1 MSETKR
7 FVIVDRAELD
17 GESIDFSV
25 LPYTSKEKL
34 RYSLDGSQAVV
45 KFFGNKPSFFYGKT
59 DYTYNQII
67 LVLQNSDWCEEPD
80 PSDFE

>member
-67 LVLQNSDWCEEPD
+67 LVLQNSDWYEEPD

>member
-7 FVIVDRAELD
+7 FVIVDSTELE

-45 KFFGNKPSFFYGKT
+45 KFSGNKPSFFYGKT
-59 DYTYNQII
+59 VYTYDQII
-67 LVLQNSDWCEEPD
+67 LVLQNSDWYEEPD

>member
-7 FVIVDRAELD
+7 FVIVDSTELE
-17 GESIDFSV
+17 GGSIDFSV

-34 RYSLDGSQAVV
+34 RHSLDGSQAVV

-59 DYTYNQII
+59 AYTYNQILTI
-67 LVLQNSDWCEEPD
+67 LQSSDWYEDPD

>member
-7 FVIVDRAELD
+7 FVIVDSTELD
-17 GESIDFSV
+17 EGSIDFSG

-34 RYSLDGSQAVV
+34 RYSVDGSQAVI

-59 DYTYNQII
+59 AYTYNQITTI
-67 LVLQNSDWCEEPD
+67 LQNSDWLEEP
-80 PSDFE
+80 PVPE